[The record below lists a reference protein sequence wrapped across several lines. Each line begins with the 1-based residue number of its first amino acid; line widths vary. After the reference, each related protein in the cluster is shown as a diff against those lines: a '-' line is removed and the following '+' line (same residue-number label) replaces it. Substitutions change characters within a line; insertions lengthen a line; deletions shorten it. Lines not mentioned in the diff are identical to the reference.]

1 MEASRAVFG
10 DLSQSSSVSR
20 LELYALAA
28 SGLEGRF
35 GLGIGYLGFNALLEA
50 GRLAVPSY
58 GADGVT
64 YFAHND
70 YLQTLVEL
78 GLPGLAALLAMVLL
92 PFAMALRRGLRDL
105 GDPRALVAALAA
117 IATMTVHAAVDFPF
131 YVPVCLLMFGLAL
144 GAADRILAPE
154 DSIRKR
160 WHAGPAR
167 LAGIVIAAM
176 TGLLLVPPVA
186 AEAAA
191 GVAQRK
197 WLSADAQAA
206 AYWFEVARRLEPRDW
221 RYHWYAGQFWL
232 AQVALNGNPVA
243 ARQADDAFAAG
254 FAANPHEPRNLIGRI
269 ATHRRFG
276 ALVGTPAGPEAL
288 RGWMDRALT
297 LAPLNAQ
304 ALTEQAAL
312 LGHLRR
318 LDGRGAK

>member
-1 MEASRAVFG
+1 
-10 DLSQSSSVSR
+10 
-20 LELYALAA
+20 
-28 SGLEGRF
+28 
-35 GLGIGYLGFNALLEA
+35 
-50 GRLAVPSY
+50 
-58 GADGVT
+58 
-64 YFAHND
+64 
-70 YLQTLVEL
+70 LQTLVEL

-92 PFAMALRRGLRDL
+92 PFAMALRRELRDL
-105 GDPRALVAALAA
+105 RDPRALVAALAA

-131 YVPVCLLMFGLAL
+131 YVPVCLLLFGLAL
-144 GAADRILAPE
+144 GAADRVLAPE

-167 LAGIVIAAM
+167 LAGIVIATM
-176 TGLLLVPPVA
+176 TGLLLIPPVA

-191 GVAQRK
+191 GVAKRK
-197 WLSADAQAA
+197 WFSADAQAA

-232 AQVALNGNPVA
+232 AQVALNGNPVG

-254 FAANPHEPRNLIGRI
+254 FAANPREPRNLIGRI

-276 ALVGTPAGPEAL
+276 ALLGTPSGPEAL
-288 RGWMDRALT
+288 RAWMDRALA